1 MAAKKRPP
9 QVESPIGVGV
19 GIPLTQGHVA
29 IVDDCDADL
38 CEFKWSSKIRRNGD
52 VEGRRS
58 SGTRKATVRHILH
71 RIIYERVINRRLE
84 SWELVDHWNG
94 NTLDNRRGN
103 LRLATFSQNAQNAK
117 LYKTSKTGYK
127 GVHFHKTSGRW
138 RASITK
144 NYKEISLGYFDT
156 PEAAHKA
163 YCDKATEL
171 FGEFARFE

>member
-1 MAAKKRPP
+1 MATIKRPSR
-9 QVESPIGVGV
+9 VESPIGLGV
-19 GIPLTQGHVA
+19 GIPLTQGYVA

-52 VEGRRS
+52 VEGRRN
-58 SGTRKATVRHILH
+58 SGTRKAIVRHILH

-94 NTLDNRRGN
+94 NTLDNRRKT
-103 LRLATFSQNAQNAK
+103 LRLANHSQNAQNSK
-117 LYKTSKTGYK
+117 LFSNSKTGLK
-127 GVHFHKTSGRW
+127 GVHFHKASGRW
-138 RASITK
+138 SARITR